1 MTILG
6 TIIAGIIIGVLA
18 RVVLPGRQAYGWI
31 VTIILGILGAL
42 IGYWLAGML
51 GVAQTHGIDWIRWIL
66 SVAVAA
72 VLSVIYTAITHRG
85 RSSRAV

>member
-6 TIIAGIIIGVLA
+6 TIIAGIVVGVLA
-18 RVVLPGRQAYGWI
+18 RVVLPGRQTYGWL

-42 IGYWLAGML
+42 IGFWLAGML
-51 GVAQTHGIDWIRWIL
+51 GVAHTHGIDWIRWIL

-72 VLSVIYTAITHRG
+72 VLSVIYTSITR
-85 RSSRAV
+85 RRRRVI

>member
-6 TIIAGIIIGVLA
+6 TIIAGIVIGVLA
-18 RVVLPGRQAYGWI
+18 RVVLPGRQTYGWL

-42 IGYWLAGML
+42 IGFWLAGML
-51 GVAQTHGIDWIRWIL
+51 GVAHTHGIDWIRWIL

-72 VLSVIYTAITHRG
+72 VLSVIYTSITR
-85 RSSRAV
+85 RRRRVI